1 MLKKIGM
8 TILFISLA
16 LLIGSGVYHMFLA
29 IINDP
34 GLPVLIKLSLVGLI
48 VALIVILIALIKERR
63 EDKKNERYD
72 HR

>member
-1 MLKKIGM
+1 MLKKIGSI
-8 TILFISLA
+8 ILFISL
-16 LLIGSGVYHMFLA
+16 LLLLGSGIYHLMMA

-34 GLPVLIKLSLVGLI
+34 GLPVLIKVALVGLI
-48 VALIVILIALIKERR
+48 IALVIILIALIKERR